1 MFKRLLP
8 ILIAVSVLPV
18 SLVLATPASA
28 AGCPLGSPSTACPG
42 WEIASTTYPTNLKPG
57 GKGAIQVQPLNV
69 GAVSSSGTITI
80 EDVLP
85 RGLTATDAGTF
96 TGGGGHN
103 SADPEAEIDH
113 THWECSISRNTEELS
128 VVTCHNGGEMPSIEG
143 GAGLP
148 TSYQAGKNL
157 QPPLDIAVQ
166 VEPGVEGQE
175 SNRMRIEGGGAL
187 NAVSAVDPVTIAA
200 TSSGFGLARWD
211 GWFSNANGTLDTQAG
226 SVPYAA
232 TFSFDL
238 NTLLEGNSSEAT
250 PAGGEARNFEVNL
263 PPGFVGNPQ
272 ATVQCTQEQ
281 FDEEKCPRESII
293 GDVEPITALGAD
305 LHRLVF
311 NLVPPT
317 GDPAEF
323 AFTFEG
329 ISVFLDPVVRSGSD
343 YGITTR
349 VNNAPQRVVIA
360 SVLTLWGVPDDPS
373 HDPWRCGSTVG
384 CNPGEGTL
392 GSHPVLKPFLRMP
405 TSCGTPDSFGI
416 SVSNWFD
423 ELDSFT
429 EPIAFPTHG
438 PTGQPAGL
446 TECGKLPFNPGVQAN
461 PTTNATDSPSGLKFD
476 LHVEQPEGVTTVE
489 TAGETSG
496 AEPELHEA
504 DLKDA
509 TITFPAGLSV
519 NPSEADG
526 LQACSEAQVG
536 FTGFKE
542 LNPTV
547 EPGVSTSQFTPEPV
561 EASGQE
567 EEEARNGVPGE
578 PRRCPNAAKLG
589 TVEVNTPLIAHP
601 LPGGIYLAKQG
612 ENPFGSLLALYITV
626 YDPASGVVV
635 KLPGKI
641 EADPV
646 TGQLTVSV
654 QQNPQVPFE
663 DFKISLFE
671 GTRSPLTTPTTC
683 GTFSTTSSL
692 TPWSSPE
699 APSVS
704 PEGSFAITEAP
715 GGGACPAAPGQG
727 PNAPGFSAGTFT
739 PIAGTYSPF
748 VLHLSREDGSQQLRA
763 LNVTL
768 PPGLIGKIA
777 GIAQC
782 PQANIEAAEHRNG
795 LGQGALEATAPSCP
809 AASEVGSAHI
819 GAGSGAPFY
828 VTGHAY
834 LAGPYR
840 GAPFS
845 ILVITPAV
853 AGPFDLG
860 TVVVRS
866 ALFINPLT
874 AQVSVQSDPFPT
886 ILDGIPLDLRN
897 ITVEITR
904 SQFTLNPTSCSKM
917 AVTGS
922 STGETSQAPLS
933 YAFQVGGCTGLPFKP
948 TFTAST
954 QGKASKAKGASLSV
968 KLTANPGEANVGKVD
983 VQIPSQLPS
992 RLSTLQKACTEA
1004 QFNTNPAGCPTAS
1017 DVATATVHTPILNVP
1032 LTGPVYFVSHGG
1044 AAFPELVLVLQ
1055 GEGVT
1060 IDLVGNTDIKG
1071 KVTYSRF
1078 EAVPDAPFTTFELN
1092 APQGPYSILGAN
1104 VPASAKY
1111 SLCGQTLTMPT
1122 VLTGQNGVVVK
1133 QTTKLAITGCAKVVK
1148 KALTRAQKLA
1158 KALKACK
1165 GDKRKAKR
1173 QQCERQARKKFGP
1186 IKKHSKRKGKL
1197 APRRR

>member
-1 MFKRLLP
+1 MRPKIVF
-8 ILIAVSVLPV
+8 AV
-18 SLVLATPASA
+18 LVLALLCVA
-28 AGCPLGSPSTACPG
+28 GSPAVAAAEKLAPG
-42 WEIASTTYPTNLKPG
+42 WEITSTTYPTSLKPG
-57 GKGAIQVQPLNV
+57 GTGAIQVQPLNV
-69 GAVSSSGTITI
+69 GAVSSSGPITI

-85 RGLTATDAGTF
+85 RGLTATAAGTF

-103 SADPEAEIDH
+103 AADPESEIDH
-113 THWECSISRNTEELS
+113 THWECTIARNTEELS
-128 VVTCHNGGEMPSIEG
+128 VVMCHNGTEMPSIEG

-148 TSYQAGKNL
+148 TSYQAGQNL
-157 QPPLDIAVQ
+157 QPPLDIAVK
-166 VEPGVEGQE
+166 VEAEAPEGPA
-175 SNRMRIEGGGAL
+175 SNRTRIEGGGAP
-187 NAVSAVDPVTIAA
+187 NAVSASDPVVIGSA
-200 TSSGFGLARWD
+200 SSGFGLARWD

-238 NTLLEGNSSEAT
+238 NTLLEGNSTGEVT
-250 PAGGEARNFEVNL
+250 PAGGEARNFEVSL

-272 ATVQCTQEQ
+272 ATVQCTHRQ
-281 FDEEKCPRESII
+281 FDAEECPRESIV
-293 GDVEPITALGAD
+293 GDLEPITANGIN

-311 NLVPPT
+311 NVVPQT
-317 GDPAEF
+317 GEPAEF
-323 AFTFEG
+323 AFTYEG
-329 ISVFLDPVVRSGSD
+329 ISVFLDPVVRTGSD
-343 YGITTR
+343 YGITTH

-360 SVLTLWGVPDDPS
+360 SMLTLWGVPDDPS

-384 CNPGEGTL
+384 CNPGEGKL
-392 GSHPVLKPFLRMP
+392 GPHPALKPFLRMP

-416 SVSNWFD
+416 GVSNWFD

-429 EPIAFPTHG
+429 EPIAFLTHNAEG
-438 PTGQPAGL
+438 HAAGL
-446 TECGKLPFNPGVQAN
+446 KECAKLPFEPGVQAN
-461 PTTNATDSPSGLKFD
+461 PTTTATDSPSGLKFD
-476 LHVEQPEGVTTVE
+476 LHIEQPEDVKAIE
-489 TAGETSG
+489 TAGETTG
-496 AEPELHEA
+496 AEPALHEA

-526 LQACSEAQVG
+526 LEACSEAQVG

-547 EPGVSTSQFTPEPV
+547 EPGISTPQFIPEPAI
-561 EASGQE
+561 ASGQE
-567 EEEARNGVPGE
+567 EEEARQGMPGE

-589 TVEVNTPLIAHP
+589 TVEVNTPLIDHP

-626 YDPASGVVV
+626 YDPATGIVV

-646 TGQLTVSV
+646 TGQLSVSV
-654 QQNPQVPFE
+654 EQNPQVPFE

-671 GTRSPLTTPTTC
+671 GTRSPLTTPATC

-715 GGGACPAAPGQG
+715 GGGACPAAAGQE
-727 PNAPGFSAGTFT
+727 PNTPAFSAGTFT

-748 VLHLSREDGSQQLRA
+748 VLDLSREDGSQQLRA

-809 AASEVGSAHI
+809 ASSEVGSAHI
-819 GAGSGAPFY
+819 GAGSDAPFY

-845 ILVITPAV
+845 IVVITPAV

-860 TVVVRS
+860 AVVVRS

-874 AQVSVQSDPFPT
+874 AQVTVQSDPFPT
-886 ILDGIPLDLRN
+886 ILDGIPLDLRG

-904 SQFTLNPTSCSKM
+904 SQFTLNPTSCSRM

-922 STGETSQAPLS
+922 SVGDSSQAPLS
-933 YAFQVGGCTGLPFKP
+933 SPFQVGGCTGLPFKP
-948 TFTAST
+948 TFTVST

-1078 EAVPDAPFTTFELN
+1078 EAVPDAPFTSFELN

-1122 VLTGQNGVVVK
+1122 VLTGQNGVVIK
-1133 QTTKLAITGCAKVVK
+1133 QNTKLTITGCPKTTK

-1158 KALKACK
+1158 KALKACRK
-1165 GDKRKAKR
+1165 QVKRKRAGCVK
-1173 QQCERQARKKFGP
+1173 QARRRYGP
-1186 IKKHSKRKGKL
+1186 LKTRAKQKSEKQR
-1197 APRRR
+1197 

>member
-1 MFKRLLP
+1 MMRYLF
-8 ILIAVSVLPV
+8 
-18 SLVLATPASA
+18 SLVAMILLFFSLVGLATAETPA
-28 AGCPLGSPSTACPG
+28 PG
-42 WEIASTTYPTNLKPG
+42 WAITSTTYPTNLEPG
-57 GKGAIQVQPLNV
+57 GKGAILVQPFNI
-69 GAVSSSGTITI
+69 GAAPSSGQITIT
-80 EDVLP
+80 DTLP
-85 RGLTATDAGTF
+85 RGVSATDAGTVKS
-96 TGGGGHN
+96 GGGKA
-103 SADPEAEIDH
+103 SIEPESEIEH
-113 THWECSISRNTEELS
+113 SHWECSIVPGSEENS
-128 VVTCHNGGEMPSIEG
+128 IVTCHNGVTLPSIAG
-143 GAGLP
+143 GGGLP
-148 TSYQAGKNL
+148 SAYTEARNL
-157 QPPLDIAVQ
+157 QPPLAIAVD
-166 VEPGVEGQE
+166 VAAGANEGAG
-175 SNRMRIEGGGAL
+175 SNRMSIEGGRASA
-187 NAVSAVDPVTIAA
+187 AVQATDPVVIDA
-200 TSSGFGLARWD
+200 TPARFGVSRWD
-211 GWFSNANGTLDTQAG
+211 GWLSNADGTLDTRAG
-226 SVPYAA
+226 SVPYEA

-238 NTLLEGNSSEAT
+238 NTLLEKSATELT
-250 PAGGEARNFEVNL
+250 PAGGELRNVEVKL

-272 ATVQCTQEQ
+272 ATVQCTRTE
-281 FDEEKCPRESII
+281 FDEEKCPKESII
-293 GDVEPITALGAD
+293 GTVEPIASDGIA

-311 NLVPPT
+311 NLVPAQ
-317 GDPAEF
+317 GNPAEF
-323 AFTFEG
+323 AFTYEG
-329 ISVFLDPVVRSGSD
+329 ISVFLTPGVRTGSD

-349 VNNAPQRVVIA
+349 VTNAPQRVVI
-360 SVLTLWGVPDDPS
+360 SSILTLWGVPNDPT
-373 HDPWRCGSTVG
+373 HTPWRCGSTGG
-384 CNPGEGTL
+384 CAPGEGLL
-392 GSHPVLKPFLRMP
+392 GPHPSLKPFLRMP
-405 TSCGTPDSFGI
+405 TSCRTPDPFSI
-416 SVSNWFD
+416 SASSWAE
-423 ELDSFT
+423 ELASFT
-429 EPIAFPTHG
+429 QPIAFPTHG
-438 PTGQPAGL
+438 PDGQPVGL
-446 TECGKLPFNPGVQAN
+446 DECAKLPFEPGVQAS
-461 PTTNATDSPSGLKFD
+461 PTTSATDSPSGLKFD
-476 LHVEQPEGVTTVE
+476 LHVHQPENVTPLE
-489 TAGETSG
+489 AGGETTG

-509 TITFPAGLSV
+509 TIKFPAGLAV

-526 LQACSEAQVG
+526 LEACSEAQVG
-536 FTGFKE
+536 FTGFTE
-542 LNPTV
+542 LNPLV
-547 EPGVSTSQFTPEPV
+547 ESGVQTSQFTPGAAE
-561 EASGQE
+561 
-567 EEEARNGVPGE
+567 
-578 PRRCPNAAKLG
+578 CPDGSKLG
-589 TVEVNTPLIAHP
+589 TVEVDTPLIAHP
-601 LPGGIYLAKQG
+601 LPGGIYLAKQS

-626 YDPASGVVV
+626 YDPATGVVV

-654 QQNPQVPFE
+654 EQNPQVPFE

-671 GTRSPLTTPTTC
+671 GTRSPLTTPSTC
-683 GTFSTTSSL
+683 GTFGTTSSL

-704 PEGSFAITEAP
+704 PEGSFGITEAP
-715 GGGACPAAPGQG
+715 GGGACPVAAGQG

-782 PQANIEAAEHRNG
+782 PQADIESAEHRNG
-795 LGQGALEATAPSCP
+795 LGQGQLEAAAPSCP
-809 AASEVGSAHI
+809 SSSEVGSAHV
-819 GAGSGAPFY
+819 GAGSGAPFF

-845 ILVITPAV
+845 IVVITPAV

-897 ITVEITR
+897 ITVEVTR

-922 STGETSQAPLS
+922 SVGDSSQAPLS

-968 KLTANPGEANVGKVD
+968 KLTAHPGEANVGKVD

-1004 QFNTNPAGCPTAS
+1004 QFNTNPAGCPVAS

-1092 APQGPYSILGAN
+1092 APQGPFSILGAN

-1111 SLCGQTLTMPT
+1111 SLCGQNLTMPT
-1122 VLTGQNGVVVK
+1122 VLTGQNGVVIK
-1133 QTTKLAITGCAKVVK
+1133 QNTKLTITGCPKTTK

-1165 GDKRKAKR
+1165 GDKRKARR
-1173 QQCERQARKKFGP
+1173 QRCVKQARKRYRP
-1186 IKKHSKRKGKL
+1186 IKQAKKKRSK
-1197 APRRR
+1197 

>member
-1 MFKRLLP
+1 MRAPFNRCSDGAMAFGLFAAILLFF
-8 ILIAVSVLPV
+8 
-18 SLVLATPASA
+18 SLAGYAKAETAS
-28 AGCPLGSPSTACPG
+28 PG
-42 WEIASTTYPTNLKPG
+42 WEITSTTLPTNLKPQ
-57 GKGAIQVQPLNV
+57 GKGLLVVQPLNI
-69 GAVSSSGTITI
+69 GAKSSSGTITVEDTLPLGVIATKAGDI
-80 EDVLP
+80 EGFHGVSVNEP
-85 RGLTATDAGTF
+85 GIGNTRWRC
-96 TGGGGHN
+96 
-103 SADPEAEIDH
+103 EIENAKESEEH
-113 THWECSISRNTEELS
+113 TL
-128 VVTCHNGGEMPSIEG
+128 VTCHNGNGLPSITG
-143 GAGLP
+143 GGGPNTPGEAGG
-148 TSYQAGKNL
+148 QGR
-157 QPPLDIAVQ
+157 QPAIGIAVA
-166 VEPGVEGQE
+166 VVSETEGVE
-175 SNRMRIEGGGAL
+175 SNSMRIEGGGAPT
-187 NAVSAVDPVTIAA
+187 AVA
-200 TSSGFGLARWD
+200 TSDPLVIGAGTPAFGFGHWD
-211 GWFSNANGTLDTQAG
+211 GWFSNADGTLDTQAG
-226 SVPYAA
+226 SVPY
-232 TFSFDL
+232 TFTFNFDL
-238 NTLLEGNSSEAT
+238 NNVLEKEGSGQELAIAGSEV
-250 PAGGEARNFEVNL
+250 RDIDIDL
-263 PPGFVGNPQ
+263 PPGLVGNPN
-272 ATVQCTQEQ
+272 AVAQCTREQ
-281 FDEEKCPRESII
+281 LGSQTCPKTSVI
-293 GDVEPITALGAD
+293 GNVRIASRNVGVTFQLYDMVA
-305 LHRLVF
+305 
-311 NLVPPT
+311 
-317 GDPAEF
+317 PAGSPAQF
-323 AFTFEG
+323 AFKYEG
-329 ISVFLDPVVRSGSD
+329 INTFTEASVRTGGD
-343 YGITTR
+343 YGIDTDT
-349 VNNAPQRVVIA
+349 NNSPQKE
-360 SVLTLWGVPDDPS
+360 VLAAEVTLWGVPGDPS
-373 HDPWRCGSTVG
+373 HNQWRDSNGGG
-384 CNPGEGTL
+384 CEPAELLPGGFCNL
-392 GSHPVLKPFLRMP
+392 GAHPVLKPFLRVP
-405 TSCGTPDSFGI
+405 TSCGAEQA
-416 SVSNWFD
+416 VSLSANGWQRIAA
-423 ELDSFT
+423 SFT
-429 EPIAFPTHG
+429 EPLDF
-438 PTGQPAGL
+438 L
-446 TECGKLPFNPGVQAN
+446 TRSGEGTLSGFTDCAKLPFEPGVQAN
-461 PTTNATDSPSGLKFD
+461 PTTSATDSPTGLKFD
-476 LHVEQPEGVTTVE
+476 LHVPQPEGVTAVE
-489 TAGETSG
+489 AGGETTG
-496 AEPELHEA
+496 AEPALHEA

-509 TITFPAGLSV
+509 TIKFPAGLAV

-526 LQACSEAQVG
+526 LEACSEAQVG
-536 FTGFKE
+536 FTGFTE
-542 LNPTV
+542 LNPTS
-547 EPGVSTSQFTPEPV
+547 EPGVQTSQFTPGAAE
-561 EASGQE
+561 
-567 EEEARNGVPGE
+567 
-578 PRRCPNAAKLG
+578 CPDPSKLG
-589 TVEVNTPLIAHP
+589 TVEVNTPLINHP
-601 LPGGIYLAKQG
+601 LPGGIYLAKQS

-626 YDPASGVVV
+626 YDPATGVVV

-646 TGQLTVSV
+646 TGQLSVSV
-654 QQNPQVPFE
+654 EQNPQVPFE

-671 GTRSPLTTPTTC
+671 GTRAPLTTPATC

-715 GGGACPAAPGQG
+715 GGGACPAAAGQA
-727 PNAPGFSAGTFT
+727 PNAPAFSAGTFT
-739 PIAGTYSPF
+739 PIAGAYSPF

-782 PQANIEAAEHRNG
+782 PQADIEAAEHRNG
-795 LGQGALEATAPSCP
+795 LGQGAQEVAAPSCP
-809 AASEVGSAHI
+809 ASSEVGGAHI

-828 VTGHAY
+828 VKGRAY
-834 LAGPYR
+834 LAGPYK

-860 TVVVRS
+860 AVVVRS

-874 AQVSVQSDPFPT
+874 AQVTVQSDPFPT
-886 ILDGIPLDLRN
+886 ILDGIPLDLRS
-897 ITVEITR
+897 ITVEVTR
-904 SQFTLNPTSCSKM
+904 NQFTLNPTSCSKM

-922 STGETSQAPLS
+922 SVGDSSQAPLS
-933 YAFQVGGCTGLPFKP
+933 SPFQVGGCTGLPFKP

-1004 QFNTNPAGCPTAS
+1004 QFNTNPAGCPAPS

-1111 SLCGQTLTMPT
+1111 SLCGQNLTMPT

-1133 QTTKLAITGCAKVVK
+1133 QNTKLAITGCAKTTK

-1165 GDKRKAKR
+1165 QDKKKAKR
-1173 QQCERQARKKFGP
+1173 QQCAKQARKKYGP
-1186 IKKHSKRKGKL
+1186 VKKHTSKKGKQKGK
-1197 APRRR
+1197 R

>member
-1 MFKRLLP
+1 MSPRIVL
-8 ILIAVSVLPV
+8 AV
-18 SLVLATPASA
+18 LVLALLGFVGSSGVAAAEEPA
-28 AGCPLGSPSTACPG
+28 PG
-42 WEIASTTYPTNLKPG
+42 WEITSTTYPTDLKPES
-57 GKGAIQVQPLNV
+57 KGAIQVQPLNV
-69 GAVSSSGTITI
+69 GAVSSSGPITI

-103 SADPEAEIDH
+103 AADPEAEIDH
-113 THWECSISRNTEELS
+113 THWECSIAPGTEGNS
-128 VVTCHNGGEMPSIEG
+128 VVTCHNGAELPSIAG

-148 TSYQAGKNL
+148 VSYQAAMNL
-157 QPPLDIAVQ
+157 QPPLDIAVE
-166 VEPGVEGQE
+166 VAGTVEGQE
-175 SNRMRIEGGGAL
+175 SNRMRIEGGGAPS
-187 NAVSAVDPVTIAA
+187 AVSAGDPVTIASA
-200 TSSGFGLARWD
+200 SPGFGLARWD

-238 NTLLEGNSSEAT
+238 NTLLEGKSSEAT
-250 PAGGEARNFEVNL
+250 PAGGEARNFEVKL

-272 ATVQCTQEQ
+272 AVPQCTQRE
-281 FDEEKCPRESII
+281 FDEEACPPESII
-293 GDVEPITALGAD
+293 GTVEPVTALGID
-305 LHRLVF
+305 THRLIF
-311 NLVPPT
+311 NVVPPT

-323 AFTFEG
+323 AFTYEG
-329 ISVFLDPVVRSGSD
+329 ISVFLDPVVRTGSD

-360 SVLTLWGVPDDPS
+360 SVLTLWGVPSDPS
-373 HDPWRCGSTVG
+373 HAPWRCGNTTG
-384 CNPGEGTL
+384 CNPGEGKL
-392 GSHPVLKPFLRMP
+392 SPHPVLKPFLRMP

-416 SVSNWFD
+416 SVSDWFD

-429 EPIAFPTHG
+429 EPIAFLTHG
-438 PTGQPAGL
+438 PDGQPTGL
-446 TECGKLPFNPGVQAN
+446 EECAKLPFEPRVQAN
-461 PTTNATDSPSGLKFD
+461 PTTSATDSPSGLKFD
-476 LHVEQPEGVTTVE
+476 LHVEQPEKVTTIE
-489 TAGETSG
+489 AGGETSG
-496 AEPELHEA
+496 AEPAVHEA

-509 TITFPAGLSV
+509 TIKFPAGLSV

-526 LQACSEAQVG
+526 LEACSEAQVG
-536 FTGFKE
+536 FTGFTE
-542 LNPTV
+542 LNPSV
-547 EPGVSTSQFTPEPV
+547 EPGVQTSQFTPGAAE
-561 EASGQE
+561 
-567 EEEARNGVPGE
+567 
-578 PRRCPNAAKLG
+578 CPDGSKLG
-589 TVEVNTPLIAHP
+589 TVEVDTPLIAHP

-626 YDPASGVVV
+626 YDPATGVIV

-654 QQNPQVPFE
+654 EQNPQVPFE

-671 GTRSPLTTPTTC
+671 GTRSPLTTPSTC

-704 PEGSFAITEAP
+704 PEGSFGITEAP
-715 GGGACPAAPGQG
+715 GGGACPVAAGQG
-727 PNAPGFSAGTFT
+727 PNAPAFSAGTFT

-748 VLHLSREDGSQQLRA
+748 VLHLSREDGTQQLRA

-795 LGQGALEATAPSCP
+795 LGQGQLEAAAPSCP
-809 AASEVGSAHI
+809 SSSEVGGAHV
-819 GAGSGAPFY
+819 GAGSGAPFF

-845 ILVITPAV
+845 IVVITPAV

-897 ITVEITR
+897 ITVEITHN
-904 SQFTLNPTSCSKM
+904 QFTLNPTSCSKM

-922 STGETSQAPLS
+922 SVGDSSQAPLS

-1004 QFNTNPAGCPTAS
+1004 QFNTNPAGCPVAS

-1092 APQGPYSILGAN
+1092 APQGPFSILGAN

-1133 QTTKLAITGCAKVVK
+1133 QNTKLAITGCAKTTK

-1158 KALKACK
+1158 KALKVCK
-1165 GDKRKAKR
+1165 GDKRKARR
-1173 QQCERQARKKFGP
+1173 QRCVKQARKRYGP
-1186 IKKHSKRKGKL
+1186 IKRAKKKRSK
-1197 APRRR
+1197 

>member
-1 MFKRLLP
+1 MMPKILLVA
-8 ILIAVSVLPV
+8 LVVLGVVGSSAV
-18 SLVLATPASA
+18 AAAEKPA
-28 AGCPLGSPSTACPG
+28 PG
-42 WEIASTTYPTNLKPG
+42 WEITSTTYPTSLKRG
-57 GKGAIQVQPLNV
+57 GKGGILVQPFNI
-69 GAVSSSGTITI
+69 GAASSSGRITI
-80 EDVLP
+80 VDTLP
-85 RGLTATDAGTF
+85 RGVTASDAGTVQGA
-96 TGGGGHN
+96 GGRE
-103 SADPEAEIDH
+103 SVDPEAEIDH
-113 THWECSISRNTEELS
+113 SHWECSIAAGGEANS
-128 VVTCHNGGEMPSIEG
+128 VVTCLNGAELPSITG
-143 GAGLP
+143 GGGLP
-148 TSYQAGKNL
+148 ATYASNHNV
-157 QPPLDIAVQ
+157 QPPLMIAVK
-166 VEPGVEGQE
+166 VEGEEEGVE
-175 SNRMRIEGGGAL
+175 SNRMRIEGGGAPMP
-187 NAVSAVDPVTIAA
+187 VSAADPVVIGSA
-200 TSSGFGLARWD
+200 SPGFGLARWG
-211 GWFSNANGTLDTQAG
+211 GWFSNADGTLDTQAG
-226 SVPYAA
+226 SVPYEA

-238 NTLLEGNSSEAT
+238 NTLLEAKNTELT
-250 PAGGEARNFEVNL
+250 PAGGELRNAVVKL

-272 ATVQCTQEQ
+272 ATVQCTREQ
-281 FDEEKCPRESII
+281 FDAEKCPAESIV
-293 GDVEPITALGAD
+293 GTVEPVTEGGIAVP

-311 NLVPPT
+311 NVVPPV

-329 ISVFLDPVVRSGSD
+329 ISVFLEPVVRTGGD

-349 VNNAPQRVVIA
+349 VSNAPQRIVI
-360 SVLTLWGVPDDPS
+360 SSILTLWGVPNDPS
-373 HDPWRCGSTVG
+373 HAPWRCGSTSG
-384 CNPGEGTL
+384 CNPGEGSF
-392 GSHPVLKPFLRMP
+392 GPHPALKPFLRMP
-405 TSCGTPDSFGI
+405 TSCATPDSFSI
-416 SVSNWFD
+416 SGSSWFD

-429 EPIAFPTHG
+429 EPISFLTHG
-438 PTGQPAGL
+438 AEGQSAGL
-446 TECGKLPFNPGVQAN
+446 TECGKLPFKPGVQAN
-461 PTTNATDSPSGLKFD
+461 PTTSATDSPSGLKFD
-476 LHVEQPEGVTTVE
+476 LHVEQPEKVTALE
-489 TAGETSG
+489 AGGETTG
-496 AEPELHEA
+496 AEPALHEA

-509 TITFPAGLSV
+509 TIIFPAGLAI

-547 EPGVSTSQFTPEPV
+547 EPGISTSQFTPEPV

-567 EEEARNGVPGE
+567 EEEARHGVPGE

-654 QQNPQVPFE
+654 EQNPQVPFE

-671 GTRSPLTTPTTC
+671 GTRSPLTTPSTC
-683 GTFSTTSSL
+683 GTFSTGSSL

-704 PEGSFAITEAP
+704 PEGSFGITEAS
-715 GGGACPAAPGQG
+715 GGGACPAAAGQG
-727 PNAPGFSAGTFT
+727 PNAPAFSAGTFT

-748 VLHLSREDGSQQLRA
+748 VLDLSREDGSQRLRA

-795 LGQGALEATAPSCP
+795 LGQGALEASSPSCP

-819 GAGSGAPFY
+819 GAGSGTPFY

-845 ILVITPAV
+845 IVVVTPAV

-860 TVVVRS
+860 AVVVRS

-886 ILDGIPLDLRN
+886 ILDGIPLDLRS

-917 AVTGS
+917 SIVGS
-922 STGETSQAPLS
+922 STGESSQAPLS
-933 YAFQVGGCTGLPFKP
+933 APFQVGGCTGLPFKP

-968 KLTANPGEANVGKVD
+968 KLTAHPGEANVGKVD

-1078 EAVPDAPFTTFELN
+1078 EAVPDAPFTSFELN
-1092 APQGPYSILGAN
+1092 APQGPFSILGAN

-1111 SLCGQTLTMPT
+1111 SLCGQNLTMPT

-1133 QTTKLAITGCAKVVK
+1133 QNTKLTITGCPKTTK
-1148 KALTRAQKLA
+1148 KALTRAQKLT
-1158 KALKACK
+1158 KALKTCK
-1165 GDKRKAKR
+1165 GDKKKAKR
-1173 QQCERQARKKFGP
+1173 QQCEKQARKKFGP
-1186 IKKHSKRKGKL
+1186 IKKHSKRKSKQ
-1197 APRRR
+1197 

>member
-1 MFKRLLP
+1 MTVSWRNLVFK
-8 ILIAVSVLPV
+8 
-18 SLVLATPASA
+18 VLAVLVSSVTVGVAPAAAAETPA
-28 AGCPLGSPSTACPG
+28 AGWQIT
-42 WEIASTTYPTNLKPG
+42 STTYPTNLTPA
-57 GKGAIQVQPLNV
+57 GKGAILVQPLNV
-69 GAVSSSGTITI
+69 GAASSTGQITI
-80 EDVLP
+80 LDTLP
-85 RGLTATDAGTF
+85 RGITATDAGTVNGAGGKASIEPESEIEHSHWECAIAPGSEENSVVSCHNGAALPSIQ
-96 TGGGGHN
+96 GGGGL
-103 SADPEAEIDH
+103 PVPY
-113 THWECSISRNTEELS
+113 TES
-128 VVTCHNGGEMPSIEG
+128 
-143 GAGLP
+143 
-148 TSYQAGKNL
+148 QNL
-157 QPPLDIAVQ
+157 QPPLAIAVK
-166 VEPGVEGQE
+166 VAANAPEGQAQN
-175 SNRMRIEGGGAL
+175 SMSIEGGGAL
-187 NAVSAVDPVTIAA
+187 SAVEASDPVVVDA
-200 TSSGFGLARWD
+200 TPAQFGLSRWD
-211 GWFSNANGTLDTQAG
+211 GWLSNADGTLDTRAG
-226 SVPYAA
+226 SVPFEA

-238 NTLLEGNSSEAT
+238 NTLLEKGASELT
-250 PAGGEARNFEVNL
+250 PAGGELRDIQVKL
-263 PPGFVGNPQ
+263 PPGFIGNPQ
-272 ATVQCTQEQ
+272 GAVQCTRAQ
-281 FDEEKCPRESII
+281 FDEEKCPAESIV
-293 GDVEPITALGAD
+293 GTVEPVTADGID

-311 NLVPPT
+311 NIVPPK
-317 GDPAEF
+317 GAPAEF
-323 AFTFEG
+323 AFTYEG
-329 ISVFLDPVVRSGSD
+329 ISVFLDPVVRTGGD

-349 VNNAPQRVVIA
+349 VNNAAQRIIVSSI
-360 SVLTLWGVPDDPS
+360 LTLWGVPNDPT
-373 HDPWRCGSTVG
+373 HAPWRCGSTGG
-384 CNPGEGTL
+384 CPPGDGGLGAHPTL
-392 GSHPVLKPFLRMP
+392 KSFLRMP
-405 TSCGTPDSFGI
+405 TSCG
-416 SVSNWFD
+416 VSDQFSAAASSWRSEVTD
-423 ELDSFT
+423 FT
-429 EPIAFPTHG
+429 EPLSFFTHG
-438 PTGQPAGL
+438 SQGQPLGL
-446 TECGKLPFNPGVQAN
+446 GECAKLPFEPTVQAN
-461 PTTNATDSPSGLKFD
+461 PTTSATDSPSGLKFD
-476 LHVEQPEGVTTVE
+476 LHVPQPENVTAIE
-489 TAGETSG
+489 TGGQTTG
-496 AEPELHEA
+496 AEPALHEA

-509 TITFPAGLSV
+509 TIKFPAGLAV
-519 NPSEADG
+519 NPSEAEG
-526 LQACSEAQVG
+526 LEACSEAQVG
-536 FTGFKE
+536 FTGFTE
-542 LNPTV
+542 LNPSS
-547 EPGVSTSQFTPEPV
+547 EPGVQTSQFTPAAAECPD
-561 EASGQE
+561 AS
-567 EEEARNGVPGE
+567 
-578 PRRCPNAAKLG
+578 KLG
-589 TVEVNTPLIAHP
+589 TVEVDTPLIGHP
-601 LPGGIYLAKQG
+601 LPGAIYLARQG

-626 YDPASGVVV
+626 YDPATGVVV

-671 GTRSPLTTPTTC
+671 GTRSPLTTPATC

-699 APSVS
+699 APGTS
-704 PEGSFAITEAP
+704 PEGSFGITEAP
-715 GGGACPAAPGQG
+715 GGGACPSAAGQE
-727 PNAPGFSAGTFT
+727 PNTPSFSAGTFT
-739 PIAGTYSPF
+739 PIAGAYSPF

-782 PQANIEAAEHRNG
+782 PQASIEAAEHRNG
-795 LGQGALEATAPSCP
+795 LGQGQLEVTAPSCP

-845 ILVITPAV
+845 IVVVTPAV

-886 ILDGIPLDLRN
+886 ILDGIPLDLRG

-917 AVTGS
+917 SIVGS
-922 STGETSQAPLS
+922 STGESSQAPLS
-933 YAFQVGGCTGLPFKP
+933 SPFQVGGCTGLPFKP

-1004 QFNTNPAGCPTAS
+1004 QFNTNPAGCPAPS

-1078 EAVPDAPFTTFELN
+1078 EAVPDAPFTSFELN
-1092 APQGPYSILGAN
+1092 APQGPFSILGAN

-1111 SLCGQTLTMPT
+1111 SLCGQNLTMPT

-1133 QTTKLAITGCAKVVK
+1133 QNTKLAITGCPRTTK
-1148 KALTRAQKLA
+1148 KTLTRAQKLA

-1165 GDKRKAKR
+1165 QDKQKAKR
-1173 QQCERQARKKFGP
+1173 QKCEKQARKKYGP
-1186 IKKHSKRKGKL
+1186 LKKAKKKGKQKSGQKGK
-1197 APRRR
+1197 R

>member
-1 MFKRLLP
+1 MRWLCLPVMLVVFAGLGLLGVP
-8 ILIAVSVLPV
+8 AVS
-18 SLVLATPASA
+18 A
-28 AGCPLGSPSTACPG
+28 AEAPGAG
-42 WEIASTTYPTNLKPG
+42 WEVTSTTYPTDLAPG
-57 GKGAIQVQPLNV
+57 GKGSVLVQPMNI
-69 GAVSSSGTITI
+69 GAASSSGSIVIT
-80 EDVLP
+80 DRLP
-85 RGLTATDAGTF
+85 QGVTATDAGTVR
-96 TGGGGHN
+96 GAGGHE
-103 SADPEAEIDH
+103 SVDPEAEIEH
-113 THWECSISRNTEELS
+113 THWECAIAPGGEENS
-128 VVTCHNGGEMPSIEG
+128 VVSCHNGAALPSIAG
-143 GAGLP
+143 GGGLP
-148 TSYQAGKNL
+148 ATYASSHNV
-157 QPPLDIAVQ
+157 QPPLAIAVK
-166 VEPGVEGQE
+166 VAAGAPEGQA
-175 SNRMRIEGGGAL
+175 SNEMQIEGGGAL
-187 NAVSAVDPVTIAA
+187 NAIHRSDPLVVGSVPAP
-200 TSSGFGLARWD
+200 FGLARWD
-211 GWFSNANGTLDTQAG
+211 GWVSNADGTLDDQAG
-226 SVPYAA
+226 SVPYTAA
-232 TFSFDL
+232 FSFDL
-238 NTLLEGNSSEAT
+238 GTLLEQGDSELT
-250 PAGGEARNFEVNL
+250 PTGGELRNVEVGLPAGL
-263 PPGFVGNPQ
+263 VGNPQ
-272 ATVQCTQEQ
+272 AVVQCTRAQ
-281 FDEEKCPRESII
+281 FDAERCPSESIV
-293 GDVEPITALGAD
+293 GAVEPVTAGGIEVP

-311 NLVPPT
+311 NLVPKP
-317 GDPAEF
+317 GNPAEL
-323 AFTFEG
+323 AFTYEG
-329 ISVFLDPVVRSGSD
+329 ISAFLVPGVRTGAD

-349 VNNAPQRVVIA
+349 VANAPQRIIIS
-360 SVLTLWGVPDDPS
+360 SVLVLWGVPGDPS
-373 HDPWRCGSTVG
+373 HAPWRCGSTSG
-384 CNPGEGTL
+384 CNPGENSL
-392 GSHPVLKPFLRMP
+392 GAHPPLKPFLRLP
-405 TSCGTPDSFGI
+405 TSCSTPQPFTAR
-416 SVSNWFD
+416 VSSWLSETAD
-423 ELDSFT
+423 LT
-429 EPIAFPTHG
+429 EPLSFLSSATEGTASAFQGCSALPFAPSISSIPST
-438 PTGQPAGL
+438 TQADSPAGL
-446 TECGKLPFNPGVQAN
+446 H
-461 PTTNATDSPSGLKFD
+461 FD
-476 LHVEQPEGVTTVE
+476 LHVPQPEGVAAIE
-489 TAGETSG
+489 ANGETTG
-496 AEPELHEA
+496 AEPAVHEA

-509 TITFPAGLSV
+509 TIKFPAGLSV

-526 LQACSEAQVG
+526 LEACSEAQVG
-536 FTGFKE
+536 FTGFTE
-542 LNPTV
+542 LDPTS
-547 EPGVSTSQFTPEPV
+547 EPGVQTPQFTPGAAE
-561 EASGQE
+561 
-567 EEEARNGVPGE
+567 
-578 PRRCPNAAKLG
+578 CPPAAKLG

-601 LPGGIYLAKQG
+601 LPGAIYLAKQS

-626 YDPASGVVV
+626 NDPATGVVV

-646 TGQLTVSV
+646 TGQLSVSV
-654 QQNPQVPFE
+654 QQDPQVPFE
-663 DFKISLFE
+663 DFKIDLFE
-671 GTRSPLTTPTTC
+671 GSRSPLTTPATC

-704 PEGSFAITEAP
+704 PEGSFGITEAP
-715 GGGACPAAPGQG
+715 GGGACPASAGQE
-727 PNAPGFSAGTFT
+727 PNTPAFSAGTFT
-739 PIAGTYSPF
+739 PIAGVYSPF

-795 LGQGALEATAPSCP
+795 LGQGQLEATTPSCP

-845 ILVITPAV
+845 IVVVTPAV

-886 ILDGIPLDLRN
+886 ILDGIPLDLRS
-897 ITVEITR
+897 ITVEVTR

-917 AVTGS
+917 SILGS
-922 STGETSQAPLS
+922 STGESSQAPLS
-933 YAFQVGGCTGLPFKP
+933 SPFQVGGCTGLPFKP

-1078 EAVPDAPFTTFELN
+1078 EAVPDAPFTSFELN

-1111 SLCGQTLTMPT
+1111 SLCGQNLTMPT

-1133 QTTKLAITGCAKVVK
+1133 QNTKLAVTGCPKTTK

-1158 KALKACK
+1158 KALKVCK
-1165 GDKRKAKR
+1165 KEKRKARR
-1173 QQCERQARKKFGP
+1173 QRCEKQARKQYGP
-1186 IKKHSKRKGKL
+1186 LKKQAQKKTKQRGKR
-1197 APRRR
+1197 

>member
-1 MFKRLLP
+1 MIKRLIP
-8 ILIAVSVLPV
+8 ILIAVSVLPLA
-18 SLVLATPASA
+18 LVLATPASA
-28 AGCPLGSPSTACPG
+28 AECPLGSPNTACAG
-42 WEIASTTYPTNLKPG
+42 WEITSTTLPTVLKAQS
-57 GKGAIQVQPLNV
+57 KGVLILQPLNI
-69 GAVSSSGTITI
+69 GAKSSNGTTVTVR
-80 EDVLP
+80 DVLP
-85 RGLTATDAGTF
+85 TGLVATKAGDVDGFNAGSVFEPKIGSTDW
-96 TGGGGHN
+96 
-103 SADPEAEIDH
+103 SCAI
-113 THWECSISRNTEELS
+113 TEEHT
-128 VVTCHNGGEMPSIEG
+128 VVTCASTQQLPSITG
-143 GAGLP
+143 GAGP
-148 TSYQAGKNL
+148 STPRAAGGEGR
-157 QPPLDIAVQ
+157 QPAIGIAVKN
-166 VEPGVEGQE
+166 EGEEGVE
-175 SNRMRIEGGGAL
+175 SNVMRIEGGGAPS
-187 NAVSAVDPVTIAA
+187 AVSTSDPVILGSVAPA
-200 TSSGFGLARWD
+200 FGFARWG

-226 SVPYAA
+226 SVPYSFTA
-232 TFSFDL
+232 TFNLAVAEKETGS
-238 NTLLEGNSSEAT
+238 TKEQKEELLT
-250 PAGGEARNFEVNL
+250 AGGEARNINVAL
-263 PPGFVGNPQ
+263 PPGMVGNPDST
-272 ATVQCTQEQ
+272 ATRCTREE
-281 FDEEKCPRESII
+281 FDTQPQICPKTSVVGNVRVHTRSA
-293 GDVEPITALGAD
+293 GTSTFQVY
-305 LHRLVF
+305 
-311 NLVPPT
+311 NMVPPE
-317 GDPAEF
+317 GSPAEF
-323 AFTFEG
+323 AFKFES
-329 ISVFLDPVVRSGSD
+329 INAFILPRVRSGDD
-343 YGITTR
+343 YGITTETD
-349 VNNAPQRVVIA
+349 NSPQKEVL
-360 SVLTLWGVPDDPS
+360 SVELTLWGVPGDPT
-373 HDPWRCGSTVG
+373 HNVWRNSQDGG
-384 CNPGEGTL
+384 CTPAELLPGGKCTL
-392 GSHPVLKPFLRMP
+392 GAHPSLAPFLRVP
-405 TSCGTPDSFGI
+405 TSCGAPQSF
-416 SVSNWFD
+416 SEQVSGWSR
-423 ELDSFT
+423 ESAAFT
-429 EPIAFPTHG
+429 ESLSFLT
-438 PTGQPAGL
+438 TGGEGAASGFAG
-446 TECGKLPFNPGVQAN
+446 CGQLPFEPGVQAS
-461 PTTNATDSPSGLKFD
+461 PTTSATDSPSGLKFD
-476 LHVEQPEGVTTVE
+476 LHVPQPENVTAVE
-489 TAGETSG
+489 AGGETTG
-496 AEPELHEA
+496 AEPALHEA

-509 TITFPAGLSV
+509 TIVFPAGLAV
-519 NPSEADG
+519 NPSEAEG
-526 LQACSEAQVG
+526 LEACSEAQVG
-536 FTGFKE
+536 FTGFTE

-547 EPGVSTSQFTPEPV
+547 EPGVQTSQFTPGAAE
-561 EASGQE
+561 
-567 EEEARNGVPGE
+567 
-578 PRRCPNAAKLG
+578 CPDPSKLG
-589 TVEVNTPLIAHP
+589 TVEVDTPLIDHP

-612 ENPFGSLLALYITV
+612 ENPFGSLLALYIAV
-626 YDPASGVVV
+626 YDPATGVVV

-641 EADPV
+641 EANPV
-646 TGQLTVSV
+646 TGQLSVSV
-654 QQNPQVPFE
+654 EQNPQVPFE
-663 DFKISLFE
+663 DFKIDLFE
-671 GTRSPLTTPTTC
+671 GSRSPLTTPATC
-683 GTFSTTSSL
+683 GMFSTTSLL

-699 APSVS
+699 GASVS
-704 PEGSFAITEAP
+704 PSGSFGITEAP
-715 GGGACPAAPGQG
+715 GGGACPAAAGQG
-727 PNAPGFSAGTFT
+727 PNAPAFSAGTFT
-739 PIAGTYSPF
+739 PIAGVYSPF

-782 PQANIEAAEHRNG
+782 PQADIEAAEHRNG
-795 LGQGALEATAPSCP
+795 LGQGGLEAAAPSCP
-809 AASEVGSAHI
+809 ALSEVGSAHV

-897 ITVEITR
+897 ITVEVTR

-922 STGETSQAPLS
+922 STGESSQAPLFS
-933 YAFQVGGCTGLPFKP
+933 PFQVGGCTGLPFKP

-1092 APQGPYSILGAN
+1092 APQGPFSILGAN

-1111 SLCGQTLTMPT
+1111 SLCGQNLTMPT
-1122 VLTGQNGVVVK
+1122 VLTGQNGVVIK
-1133 QTTKLAITGCAKVVK
+1133 QNTKLTITGCPKTTK

-1165 GDKRKAKR
+1165 GDKQKAKR
-1173 QQCERQARKKFGP
+1173 TKCQKQARKKYGP
-1186 IKKHSKRKGKL
+1186 VKRSKSPQKKK
-1197 APRRR
+1197 